1 MPTIPNTNIPGL
13 VPVTVGDGQNTTVLV
28 SVAGL
33 TGGVYW
39 REAVVTLAPGTTF
52 SRNISS
58 WATMPIAVDPNTTT
72 REDIGIIT
80 SAPFTVAASGL
91 ICESASLLWEGLTL
105 PFISP
110 AAIGVWEVAKVGA
123 SDFRRV
129 TVVAAPS
136 SSPVEIG
143 GAGIAWSTGYVV
155 SVGSDINSSFVTTA
169 GGQFVTTL
177 SWYLQ
182 W

>member
-1 MPTIPNTNIPGL
+1 MDYPAPPPF
-13 VPVTVGDGQNTTVLV
+13 PVN
-28 SVAGL
+28 
-33 TGGVYW
+33 
-39 REAVVTLAPGTTF
+39 P
-52 SRNISS
+52 
-58 WATMPIAVDPNTTT
+58 P
-72 REDIGIIT
+72 
-80 SAPFTVAASGL
+80 
-91 ICESASLLWEGLTL
+91 
-105 PFISP
+105 
-110 AAIGVWEVAKVGA
+110 

-129 TVVAAPS
+129 TVAATLS

-143 GAGIAWSTGYVV
+143 GAGIAWSTGTVV